1 MNFSEGTAAVVAYG
15 FLFCGYD
22 CVGLYGFLS
31 GIAWVSFGSAWKTF
45 SVFCAAAGAGCVEA
59 S

>member
-1 MNFSEGTAAVVAYG
+1 MDFSERAATVVAYG

-31 GIAWVSFGSAWKTF
+31 GSAFVSFGSAWKTF
-45 SVFCAAAGAGCVEA
+45 SAFCAAAGAGCVEA